1 MLIQKNSEKPN
12 AIRLQVLQ
20 GDRVNVDQAS
30 HLRKIMEKES
40 RLPENM
46 DTTRTGGMDQG
57 PRVFSI
63 TSGKGGVGK
72 TNLVANLSLAFRK
85 MGKRVLIFDGDLGLA
100 NIDIVF
106 GVHPKYTIGQV
117 ISGEKEL
124 SEVLTETREGISI
137 IPALSGD
144 ESMSDLTESQKL
156 SLLSEFE
163 TLENRFDVVL
173 VDTAAGISA
182 NVIYFNLAAEEC
194 IVVVTGEPTS
204 ITDAYGIIKVLYG
217 HGAKRFKILVN
228 MVSGSDEA
236 KAVYYTLSK
245 AAERFLKGAITE
257 YMGFIPA
264 DPKVRDSV
272 IARVPFIE
280 KFPDSP
286 AAKAVTQLAERL
298 LASVRRTDL
307 DGNIKFFM
315 QRLMRLR

>member
-1 MLIQKNSEKPN
+1 M
-12 AIRLQVLQ
+12 
-20 GDRVNVDQAS
+20 VNVDQAS

-40 RLPENM
+40 RMP
-46 DTTRTGGMDQG
+46 DKHAAARTGNSVGEG

-72 TNLVANLSLAFRK
+72 TNLVANLALAFRNL
-85 MGKRVLIFDGDLGLA
+85 GKRVLIFDGDLGLA

-106 GVHPKYTIGQV
+106 GVHPQYNINHV
-117 ISGEKEL
+117 VSGEKEL
-124 SEVLTETREGISI
+124 SEVITEIRDGISI

-144 ESMSDLTESQKL
+144 ESMSELSESQKL

-163 TLENRFDVVL
+163 TLEDLFDVVL
-173 VDTAAGISA
+173 VDTAAGIST

-236 KAVYYTLSK
+236 KVVYYTLSK

-272 IARVPFIE
+272 IARVPLLE
-280 KFPDSP
+280 KFPESP
-286 AAKAVTQLAERL
+286 SAKAVTQLAAK
-298 LASVRRTDL
+298 LAGSFRRTDL

-315 QRLMRLR
+315 QRLMRVR

>member
-1 MLIQKNSEKPN
+1 M
-12 AIRLQVLQ
+12 
-20 GDRVNVDQAS
+20 DQAS

-40 RLPENM
+40 RMPEKSAPSKNA
-46 DTTRTGGMDQG
+46 TRPDEG

-72 TNLVANLSLAFRK
+72 TNLVANLALAFRNI
-85 MGKRVLIFDGDLGLA
+85 GKRVLIFDGDLGLA

-106 GVHPKYTIGQV
+106 GVHPKYTIGHV

-124 SEVLTETREGISI
+124 TEIITEVREGISI
-137 IPALSGD
+137 IPGLSGD
-144 ESMSDLTESQKL
+144 ESMSELNESQKL

-163 TLENRFDVVL
+163 SLEGQFDVVL
-173 VDTAAGISA
+173 VDTAAGIST

-217 HGAKRFKILVN
+217 HGAKRFKLLVN
-228 MVSGSDEA
+228 MVSGTDEA

-245 AAERFLKGAITE
+245 AAERFLKGAVTE

-264 DPKVRDSV
+264 DTKVRESV
-272 IARVPFIE
+272 IARVPFLE

-286 AAKAVTQLAERL
+286 SARAVKQLAEKL
-298 LASVRRTDL
+298 LGASRRTDQ

-315 QRLMRLR
+315 QRLLRV